1 MKKEIIGDE
10 NNNIKSEQINIK
22 YEEDDDVNA
31 NINKLLFNRKL
42 ELESIHKT
50 AALIKM
56 TTDRMYED
64 LEYQGAQLE
73 DVEFN
78 CIKSEEDY
86 SKS

>member
-1 MKKEIIGDE
+1 
-10 NNNIKSEQINIK
+10 
-22 YEEDDDVNA
+22 
-31 NINKLLFNRKL
+31 
-42 ELESIHKT
+42 
-50 AALIKM
+50 M